1 MGIRL
6 NRLDKRGTL
15 GLSALTYENRTT
27 FHDFELD
34 PKSS

>member
-6 NRLDKRGTL
+6 NRLGKRGTL
-15 GLSALTYENRTT
+15 GLSAYENRTT